1 MLFNAPITA
10 EEKEQLNEKAAL
22 VAGMKEEKKSEI
34 LGRWLW
40 VFFAGMPSKETREAL
55 KTAGFAWAPKKKAW
69 TWHTEAGKV
78 GKHKAVDMET
88 IRAKYSPLWEE

>member
-1 MLFNAPITA
+1 MLNIIIPVSA

-22 VAGMKEEKKSEI
+22 VAAMTEEKKSEI

-40 VFFAGMPSKETREAL
+40 VFFAGMPSKETRQAL
-55 KTAGFAWAPKKKAW
+55 KANGFQWAPKKKAW

-78 GKHKAVDMET
+78 GRHKPVDMET
-88 IRAKYSPLWEE
+88 IRAKYAEA